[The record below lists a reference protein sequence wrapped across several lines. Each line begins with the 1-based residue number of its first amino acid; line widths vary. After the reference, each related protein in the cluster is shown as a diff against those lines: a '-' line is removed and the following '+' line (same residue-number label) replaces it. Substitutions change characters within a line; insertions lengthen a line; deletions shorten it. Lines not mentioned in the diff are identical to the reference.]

1 MYCKNCGKFIGTDA
15 EVCDECR
22 QKQEALNENETV
34 YQPVVPPLDTS
45 AIKLGKAIAS
55 IILATFGFVF
65 AYVGIFVATMETVAS
80 GMIVAAGVC
89 LAIAIVPTIL
99 GLAFG
104 IQAIK
109 SFKNTSHIKSG
120 KRIPLLILGIS
131 STIYAGSTL
140 FICFVLAMFVVAL

>member
-34 YQPVVPPLDTS
+34 FVPPLDTS

-55 IILATFGFVF
+55 IILATIGFVF
-65 AYVGIFVATMETVAS
+65 AYAGILVATMETVAS

-131 STIYAGSTL
+131 STIYAGITL
-140 FICFVLAMFVVAL
+140 FICFVLAMLVAVL